1 MDLKQVDQS
10 FFYFQV
16 GTYKLHK
23 IIKQQ
28 LDQTISFALHL
39 FKILLQEFNL
49 LLSLLVSFSQ
59 YEALLCKENNSLI
72 MDEAKLNKFL
82 LLNIH
87 LKRHIL
93 VIFMLIVEHHCHD
106 MHF

>member
-1 MDLKQVDQS
+1 MDLRQVDQS

-16 GTYKLHK
+16 RIYKLHK
-23 IIKQQ
+23 TIKQQ
-28 LDQTISFALHL
+28 LDQTRSFALRL
-39 FKILLQEFNL
+39 FQILLQEFNL

-59 YEALLCKENNSLI
+59 YEALLCKESSLII
-72 MDEAKLNKFL
+72 MDEAKLNIFL

-87 LKRHIL
+87 LKRHIQ
-93 VIFMLIVEHHCHD
+93 VIFMQIVEHHYHD

>member
-39 FKILLQEFNL
+39 FKIH
-49 LLSLLVSFSQ
+49 
-59 YEALLCKENNSLI
+59 
-72 MDEAKLNKFL
+72 
-82 LLNIH
+82 H
-87 LKRHIL
+87 LKS
-93 VIFMLIVEHHCHD
+93 FQ
-106 MHF
+106 